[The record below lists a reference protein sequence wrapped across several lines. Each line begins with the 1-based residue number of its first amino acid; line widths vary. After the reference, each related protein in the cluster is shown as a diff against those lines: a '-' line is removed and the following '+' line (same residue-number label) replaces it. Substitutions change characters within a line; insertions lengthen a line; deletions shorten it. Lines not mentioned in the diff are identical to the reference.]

1 MCQINIVKSNCT
13 SQYEEEFYIIL
24 RNKEKAQY
32 KEKYKTTHWGNGA
45 VDLTALGSRGVTLR
59 HPEHHRACVVCH
71 LGRYFLEQSQLF
83 STGMLTAF
91 LKDSRA
97 AELDSGTASRWA
109 CLSKSDQSDY

>member
-1 MCQINIVKSNCT
+1 M
-13 SQYEEEFYIIL
+13 
-24 RNKEKAQY
+24 
-32 KEKYKTTHWGNGA
+32 
-45 VDLTALGSRGVTLR
+45 TALGSRGVTLR